1 MSFTLIY
8 TFRALKDLERLPP
21 GARRR
26 VLSALGR
33 LSAEEDPGRSVRRL
47 PGSPLSS
54 IRAGTYR
61 VILEIRR
68 ETINILVI
76 RDRPRRNMY
85 HDMR

>member
-33 LSAEEDPGRSVRRL
+33 LSAEDDPGRSVRRL

-76 RDRPRRNMY
+76 RDRPRRKVF
-85 HDMR
+85 HEL